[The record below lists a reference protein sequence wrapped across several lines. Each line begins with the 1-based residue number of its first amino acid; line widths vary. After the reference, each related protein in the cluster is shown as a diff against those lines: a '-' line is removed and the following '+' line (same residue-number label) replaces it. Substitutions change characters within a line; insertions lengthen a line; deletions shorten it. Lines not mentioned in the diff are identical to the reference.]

1 MAKDVK
7 ELSDSELDKK
17 LKGAR
22 VAAER
27 ATGGLKKLFDKK
39 VKNFEAELERRASEG
54 EADVKAAAKDV
65 KKEVKK
71 VEKKAKKE
79 AKKYWLALDSLGK
92 EYGVFIAK
100 DEEEADDYLISNFDI
115 DERDLKE
122 ITKAQYDKWRKDNYE
137 AGGDSPKPKSK
148 LKAAPK
154 KAPKKRPRTYAS
166 PTEKFELVIDGKTFK
181 FDDLK
186 SKQECERAK
195 KAVEARYKET
205 KAHKSATKEG
215 IARSRTVSVTQ
226 RITDGFA
233 SIAKKAVAEV
243 PTTKIQKKP
252 SEIASELAEVE
263 KAFDLL
269 FDKLG
274 ALMNKQIP
282 KTQRKQIMDILT
294 KFENKVEKGSDK
306 KTAATSKT
314 KKEDGGL
321 AGFTGG
327 GDDSWSYA
335 SFL

>member
-7 ELSDSELDKK
+7 ELSDSELEKK
-17 LKGAR
+17 LKGAK
-22 VAAER
+22 VAVER
-27 ATGGLKKLFDKK
+27 ASGAVKKFAEKKLKK
-39 VKNFEAELERRASEG
+39 FEDEVERRASEG

-71 VEKKAKKE
+71 VEKKAEKEVKKVEKEVKKE
-79 AKKYWLALDSLGK
+79 V
-92 EYGVFIAK
+92 E
-100 DEEEADDYLISNFDI
+100 
-115 DERDLKE
+115 
-122 ITKAQYDKWRKDNYE
+122 
-137 AGGDSPKPKSK
+137 PK
-148 LKAAPK
+148 KAAPK